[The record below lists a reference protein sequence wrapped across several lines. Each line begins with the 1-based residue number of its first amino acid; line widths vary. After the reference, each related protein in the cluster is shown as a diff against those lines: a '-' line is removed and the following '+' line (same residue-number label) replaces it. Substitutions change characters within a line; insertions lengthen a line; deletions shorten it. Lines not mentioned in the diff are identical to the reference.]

1 MDLSK
6 LLNKQQLEAVTTNNQ
21 RVRVV
26 AGAGS
31 GKTRVLT
38 YRIAYLIKEKNVE
51 PEHILAITF
60 TNKVAGEM
68 KDRVVKLVPEAA
80 NRLLI
85 RTFHSFCA
93 YFLRHEI
100 YVLNYPLSFTI
111 YDEEDQ
117 TKLIKDIVASKG
129 MKRNDPMVKKSIS
142 FIGKMKQLGKYPDDI
157 IDKDLVNSEDKE
169 CKQIY
174 ELYEVEKSRMYGL
187 DFDDLLLKTNQIL
200 DDFPQIRAKWQNR
213 IKYILIDEFQDTND
227 EEYKLIKHLS
237 TIDTNLYVVGDPDQT
252 IYTWR
257 GANQNI
263 ILNIDK
269 DFKGFVSIILN
280 RNYRSTQTI
289 LTAANKLIVHNKLRV
304 PKELFTVNNL
314 GEPIS
319 VRCLGSS
326 RAEAKWAAKEIK
338 LLHDKNEYR
347 YKDIVMLYRS
357 SYITLEFEQE
367 LTALNIPY
375 RIYGGLKF
383 YQRKEVKD
391 VIAYFNCLVNHL
403 DDISFER
410 IINVPKR
417 KIGEQTVLNI
427 KAEAKLANKS
437 LYDYL
442 NDIDIEKD
450 NTNISSSILNR
461 LKILI
466 FSLNNTKEKL
476 KTDVKEYPKIL
487 EDLIKDIGYL
497 EYLAK
502 EDDGDDRI
510 DNVKALFVDVR
521 TFFINNPDSSLE
533 EYLQNIALL
542 SAQDEMVGG
551 DALTLMTVHTAKGL
565 EYPVV
570 FLVRF
575 NEGVFPHIR
584 SLAEIGFNGMEE
596 ERRLAYVAYTRAK
609 EKLYITCSSGFSPIA
624 GGNLI
629 PSMFI
634 KESGLSPI
642 KEEYN
647 NYSSFGGR
655 KTKSY
660 HFDDFNNDEKYFSQ
674 DVPIDQDFS
683 SYSNN
688 GIMWSVGDKAFHNKF
703 GEGVVKE
710 IYDDGTILI
719 DFKEQGEKTLLA
731 SHPTLSK
738 GGKK

>member
-289 LTAANKLIVHNKLRV
+289 LTAANRLIVHNKLRV

-326 RAEAKWAAKEIK
+326 RAEAKWVAKEIK

-427 KAEAKLANKS
+427 KAEAKLADKS

-476 KTDVKEYPKIL
+476 KTDVKEYPKIF

-688 GIMWSVGDKAFHNKF
+688 GIIWSVGDKAFHNKF